1 MQLTLCLIQGSDKIR
16 GIMWCEPEP
25 ITVSLKA
32 SVFKKMEN
40 LKFLIVKNVQNS
52 KKLKYLSN
60 ELRLF
65 EWSEYNFILPSE
77 FSPKNL
83 VGLKVSCIRSAK
95 LFKQVWV
102 YYLWIFISLNVIF
115 KIRWNDF
122 FFLVFFFFFRG
133 AITNIWKVSVWKGV
147 NPSQDYLTYA
157 LQT

>member
-1 MQLTLCLIQGSDKIR
+1 
-16 GIMWCEPEP
+16 MWCEPEP

-32 SVFKKMEN
+32 SAFKKMKN

-65 EWSEYNFILPSE
+65 EWSGYNFSLPSK
-77 FSPKNL
+77 FCPQKL
-83 VGLKVSCIRSAK
+83 VRLEVLNGCIRLAK

-122 FFLVFFFFFRG
+122 FFFRG
-133 AITNIWKVSVWKGV
+133 AITNIWKASIWKGV
-147 NPSQDYLTYA
+147 NPSQNYLTYA

>member
-1 MQLTLCLIQGSDKIR
+1 
-16 GIMWCEPEP
+16 MWCEPEP

-32 SVFKKMEN
+32 SAFKRMEN
-40 LKFLIVKNVQNS
+40 LKFLIVKNVQNY

-65 EWSEYNFILPSE
+65 EWPGYNFSLPSK
-77 FSPKNL
+77 FCPQKL
-83 VGLKVSCIRSAK
+83 VRLEVSNGCIRLTK

-122 FFLVFFFFFRG
+122 FFFRG
-133 AITNIWKVSVWKGV
+133 AITNIWKLSLWKAV